1 MTPLSTIRSVLLASC
16 AVILV
21 ACGGGSGSDSAGSS
35 PQASTTTTPVGA
47 PAVSAPAPAPLLNT
61 TSPSTSAATTP
72 TTTPAQTET
81 AVLGAAE
88 FTASAGLA
96 QKGPLIKGSGVTV
109 QELSKS
115 LVPNGKQYSFQI
127 SSDLGT
133 FEPNAKF
140 TSQYVSVAAA
150 GYYFDESSGVVS
162 GAPITL
168 YGLSDLSSDS
178 SLNVNL
184 LTMLAFQRIQ
194 VLITQSGLSF
204 SAART
209 QAEGEVLTA
218 LGIRKGAIGSAFG
231 TLDIAAGTDGARAL
245 AAVSSIFAYGNT
257 AGNLTQLMAN
267 FQSDLADDGKIS
279 NVDTLATLAASSR
292 AINPT
297 QVADNLNRRYAATN
311 AYFMP
316 ADISNWVDQD
326 SDGLLG
332 QFKFQV
338 NDASASSVLTLPASV
353 IDPYVATGI
362 SATSGRLVVN
372 GSVVSG
378 SVFLKKGDVL
388 GVQPPAGA
396 LPDGALTVYV
406 MSGASRIA
414 RVTFVKGLAAIDIAP
429 ANPQAQI
436 SAKQQFV
443 AIGTFTDGSSADIT
457 AQATWASSSP
467 SVASINTRSGLAAVL
482 AAGTTSIS
490 ATLGKLIATTNL
502 TGMPAQ
508 LSSIAVS
515 PKSASLNVGGTQQLQ
530 AIGTYSDG
538 STADV
543 TSAVA
548 WASDASAV
556 AMVTGGRVTAVA
568 PGATAIRATG
578 TGGIVSAPVVI
589 TVNPI
594 IYTAPVA
601 VAGNAQSVVA
611 GSLVTLNGQSS
622 YDTNSPALP
631 LSYSWTLLTR
641 PLSSTAAISNASG
654 AIASFTADIPGT
666 YQAMLMV
673 SNGKLSNTANVV
685 ITAGGTIPVV
695 SLVVKGSSTFVLK
708 ADGSLWA
715 WGYNFYGQLG
725 TGTQVD
731 VTEPT
736 RIGTGFVWVAPG
748 QQTTTAGKTDGSV
761 WTWGRNGS
769 GSFGDGSNPSAY
781 TIIASPILT
790 QTAASYASAASGS
803 FYTVG
808 LKADGNVLAWG
819 DNSQGSLGDGTG
831 TNRLSPKPIASGFV
845 KIAAGYMH
853 TLGIKSDGTLW
864 AWGYGYDGEVGD
876 GGNQN
881 RYLPTQV
888 SSGFVEIAAGP
899 YHSVGIKSDGTLW
912 AWGLNRSGQLGNG
925 TTTTALLPQYI
936 GSGYKSVSA
945 DSDRTF
951 AIKADGSLW
960 AWGQQPLGDG
970 GTSNSLVPKLIGTG
984 YSKVAAGALHAVA
997 IKTDGS
1003 VWTWGYNDQGQLGD
1017 GFIRIESLV
1026 PKRITLP

>member
-1 MTPLSTIRSVLLASC
+1 ML
-16 AVILV
+16 
-21 ACGGGSGSDSAGSS
+21 G
-35 PQASTTTTPVGA
+35 STT
-47 PAVSAPAPAPLLNT
+47 PAT
-61 TSPSTSAATTP
+61 
-72 TTTPAQTET
+72 TTTPAQTEI

-162 GAPITL
+162 SGQITL
-168 YGLSDLSSDS
+168 YGLSDLSADS

-184 LTMLAFQRIQ
+184 LTTLAFQRIQ

-245 AAVSSIFAYGNT
+245 AAVSSIFAFGNT

-279 NVDTLATLAASSR
+279 NVATLATLAASSR

-297 QVADNLNRRYAATN
+297 QVADNLNRKYAATN

-372 GSVVSG
+372 GAVVSG

-457 AQATWASSSP
+457 AQAIWASSSP
-467 SVASINTRSGLAAVL
+467 SVASINSRSGLAAVL

-490 ATLGKLIATTNL
+490 ASLGKLIAKTNL

-508 LSSIAVS
+508 LTSIAVS

-543 TSAVA
+543 TSAAA
-548 WASDASAV
+548 WASDATAV

-568 PGATAIRATG
+568 QGGTVIRATG
-578 TGGIVSAPVVI
+578 TGGVVSAPVVI

-601 VAGNAQSVVA
+601 VAGNTQSVSA
-611 GSLVTLNGQSS
+611 GSVVTLNGQSS

-631 LSYSWTLLTR
+631 LSYSWTLLTK
-641 PLSSTAAISNASG
+641 PLSSTAVLSNASG
-654 AIASFTADIPGT
+654 SIASFTADIPGT

-673 SNGKLSNTANVV
+673 SNGKLSSIANVV

-695 SLVVKGSSTFVLK
+695 SLAVKGSSTFVLK

-731 VTEPT
+731 VTQPT
-736 RIGTGFVWVAPG
+736 QIGTGFVWVAPG

-761 WTWGRNGS
+761 RTWGRNGS

-831 TNRLSPKPIASGFV
+831 TNRLLPKPIASGFV

-925 TTTTALLPQYI
+925 TTTTALTPQYI
-936 GSGYKSVSA
+936 GSGYKAVSA
-945 DSDRTF
+945 DGDRTF

-970 GTSNSLVPKLIGTG
+970 GISNSLVPKLIGTG
-984 YSKVAAGALHAVA
+984 YATVAAGALHAVA

>member
-1 MTPLSTIRSVLLASC
+1 MTPLSTIRSFLLASC

-21 ACGGGSGSDSAGSS
+21 ACGGSGSDSAGSS
-35 PQASTTTTPVGA
+35 PQASTTTTPVAA
-47 PAVSAPAPAPLLNT
+47 PAVSAPAPAPLLG
-61 TSPSTSAATTP
+61 STTP
-72 TTTPAQTET
+72 ATTTTPAQTEI

-162 GAPITL
+162 SGQITL
-168 YGLSDLSSDS
+168 YGLSDLSADS

-184 LTMLAFQRIQ
+184 LTTLAFQRIQ

-245 AAVSSIFAYGNT
+245 AAVSSIFAFGNT

-279 NVDTLATLAASSR
+279 NVATLATLAASSR

-297 QVADNLNRRYAATN
+297 QVADNLNRKYAATN

-338 NDASASSVLTLPASV
+338 NDASASSVLTLPAPV

-372 GSVVSG
+372 GAAVSG

-467 SVASINTRSGLAAVL
+467 SVASINSRSGLAAVL

-490 ATLGKLIATTNL
+490 ATLGKLIAKTNL

-508 LSSIAVS
+508 LTSIAVS

-548 WASDASAV
+548 WASDATAV

-568 PGATAIRATG
+568 PGATVIRATG
-578 TGGIVSAPVVI
+578 TGGVVSAPVVI

-594 IYTAPVA
+594 IYTPPVA
-601 VAGNAQSVVA
+601 VAGNTQSVAA

-631 LSYSWTLLTR
+631 LSYSWTLLTK
-641 PLSSTAAISNASG
+641 PLSSTAALSNASG
-654 AIASFTADIPGT
+654 SIASFTADIPGT

-673 SNGKLSNTANVV
+673 SNGKLSSIANVV

-695 SLVVKGSSTFVLK
+695 SLAVKGSSTFVLK

-736 RIGTGFVWVAPG
+736 QIGTGFVWVAPG

-761 WTWGRNGS
+761 RTWGRNGS

-819 DNSQGSLGDGTG
+819 DNNQGSLGDGTG
-831 TNRLSPKPIASGFV
+831 TNRLLPKPIASGFV

-925 TTTTALLPQYI
+925 TTTTALTPQYI
-936 GSGYKSVSA
+936 GSGYKAVSA
-945 DSDRTF
+945 DGDRTF

-970 GTSNSLVPKLIGTG
+970 GISNSLVPKLIGTG
-984 YSKVAAGALHAVA
+984 YATVAAGALHAVA

>member
-21 ACGGGSGSDSAGSS
+21 ACGGSGGSDSAGSS
-35 PQASTTTTPVGA
+35 PQASTATTPVAA
-47 PAVSAPAPAPLLNT
+47 PAVSAPAPAPLLG
-61 TSPSTSAATTP
+61 STTP
-72 TTTPAQTET
+72 ATTTTPAQTEI

-162 GAPITL
+162 SGQITL
-168 YGLSDLSSDS
+168 YGLSDLSADS

-184 LTMLAFQRIQ
+184 LTTLAFQRIQ

-218 LGIRKGAIGSAFG
+218 LGIRKGAIGTAFG

-245 AAVSSIFAYGNT
+245 AAVSSIFAFGNT

-279 NVDTLATLAASSR
+279 NVATLATLAASSR

-297 QVADNLNRRYAATN
+297 QVADNLNRKYAATN

-338 NDASASSVLTLPASV
+338 NDASASSVLTLPAPV

-372 GSVVSG
+372 GAVVSG

-467 SVASINTRSGLAAVL
+467 SVASINSRSGLAAVL

-490 ATLGKLIATTNL
+490 ATLGKLIAKTNL

-508 LSSIAVS
+508 LTSIAVS

-548 WASDASAV
+548 WASDSTAV

-568 PGATAIRATG
+568 PGATVIRATG
-578 TGGIVSAPVVI
+578 TGGVVSAPVVI

-594 IYTAPVA
+594 IYTPPVA
-601 VAGNAQSVVA
+601 VAGNTQSVAA

-631 LSYSWTLLTR
+631 LSYSWTLLTK
-641 PLSSTAAISNASG
+641 PLSSTAALSNASG

-666 YQAMLMV
+666 YQAMLTV
-673 SNGKLSNTANVV
+673 SNGKLSSTSNVV
-685 ITAGGTIPVV
+685 ITVGGTIPVV
-695 SLVVKGSSTFVLK
+695 KVLAYGGSSFALK

-715 WGYNFYGQLG
+715 WGYNYYGQLG
-725 TGTQVD
+725 TGTRVD
-731 VTEPT
+731 MSEPT
-736 RIGTGFVWVAPG
+736 FAGTGYSWVAPG
-748 QQTTTAGKTDGSV
+748 QYSTNAGKPDGSV
-761 WTWGRNGS
+761 WAWGQNGS
-769 GSFGDGSNPSAY
+769 GQLGDGSIDSSGVP
-781 TIIASPILT
+781 TFPTPFRT
-790 QTAASYASAASGS
+790 QNGAGYSSAASGGL
-803 FYTVG
+803 FTVALRPDGSLYAWGSNEFGQLGDGTTTNRYLPKLVTSGFKTIATGVMHTLG
-808 LKADGNVLAWG
+808 LKADGTLWVWG
-819 DNSQGSLGDGTG
+819 YGNDGQIGDGVNQSRYTPTFVGSGYVAIAGG
-831 TNRLSPKPIASGFV
+831 TYHSVGL
-845 KIAAGYMH
+845 
-853 TLGIKSDGTLW
+853 KSDGTLW
-864 AWGYGYDGEVGD
+864 AWGS
-876 GGNQN
+876 N
-881 RYLPTQV
+881 
-888 SSGFVEIAAGP
+888 
-899 YHSVGIKSDGTLW
+899 SV
-912 AWGLNRSGQLGNG
+912 GQLGTGG
-925 TTTTALLPQYI
+925 TTSSNVPQYV
-936 GSGYKSVSA
+936 GSNFKFISA
-945 DSDRTF
+945 AWNRTF
-951 AIKADGSLW
+951 AIKTDGSLW
-960 AWGQQPLGDG
+960 GWGSGPLGDG
-970 GTSNSLVPKLIGTG
+970 SNQNSSVPKLIGTG
-984 YSKVAAGALHAVA
+984 FAMVAPGWGHAIAL
-997 IKTDGS
+997 KTDGS
-1003 VWTWGYNDQGQLGD
+1003 VWSWGYNDQGQLGD